1 MPAILILIT
10 IILNQNQK
18 MHRRLDKETDLSSF
32 KHSCIFYCMW
42 GINIANHLT
51 FIKYSSRNVKNNHE
65 HLARDF
71 HLFCKNKS
79 MKCIVIS
86 QKLLIH
92 LFNNLP
98 MLTMEKEYITTNRN
112 WKTDWKTWICV
123 QVFYFL
129 CVFLVNASSVRSI

>member
-1 MPAILILIT
+1 MPAILRLIT

-51 FIKYSSRNVKNNHE
+51 FIKYSSRNVKKNHE

-71 HLFCKNKS
+71 HLFGKNKS

-98 MLTMEKEYITTNRN
+98 MFTMEKKISVPQIENERQTERLGYVYKYSTFY
-112 WKTDWKTWICV
+112 
-123 QVFYFL
+123 VFF
-129 CVFLVNASSVRSI
+129 